1 MQEWDRGQAAQLVV
15 RGGISFVLAW
25 FGLQELRDPS
35 SWAVFVPS
43 FVADLSPLAIDSLI
57 LFHGFLLVL
66 AAALILTGILY
77 SAGCILAAGLLS
89 EIVFGLWLDG
99 GLTDLVV
106 RDIGLLT
113 VTVALALAPL
123 RSWNVAGISSRLL
136 NGRRAAG
143 SGARPQPASSGRFSA
158 AAVVEAGGLLA
169 LVLAI
174 ALLARAT
181 SGAES
186 SLTSVASLPTT
197 GAASGEPA
205 GAPEASG
212 ATPDDWQYKRFAFQI
227 YPGEINDDTKKAL
240 AGFDLSIQ
248 DNGDTVSVLLKA
260 LSSRYRD
267 SQVTVNK
274 NDTAYFIETTM
285 RDDPNDQ
292 ENNLRDDGIIEVDP
306 RGYIRSS

>member
-1 MQEWDRGQAAQLVV
+1 MA
-15 RGGISFVLAW
+15 
-25 FGLQELRDPS
+25 
-35 SWAVFVPS
+35 
-43 FVADLSPLAIDSLI
+43 PL
-57 LFHGFLLVL
+57 
-66 AAALILTGILY
+66 LTG
-77 SAGCILAAGLLS
+77 S
-89 EIVFGLWLDG
+89 
-99 GLTDLVV
+99 TR
-106 RDIGLLT
+106 RD
-113 VTVALALAPL
+113 
-123 RSWNVAGISSRLL
+123 R
-136 NGRRAAG
+136 
-143 SGARPQPASSGRFSA
+143 
-158 AAVVEAGGLLA
+158 
-169 LVLAI
+169 
-174 ALLARAT
+174 ARAT

-186 SLTSVASLPTT
+186 SLTSVASLPTA

-212 ATPDDWQYKRFAFQI
+212 ATPIPSTPGPGAVRFDDWQYKRFAFQI